1 MGAVGEGLLH
11 SGVGE
16 EAGDELV
23 GELAE
28 GEVDLGLEAGEG
40 RGVTRQLFGPA
51 RLLVGEAGMDLL
63 QRLGRGR
70 HIGSGLRFEAEVH
83 EKSFQSSRDLLS
95 SDTIDFQAARGS
107 PFWARTHSLGGL

>member
-1 MGAVGEGLLH
+1 MLR

-28 GEVDLGLEAGEG
+28 GEVDLRLEASEG
-40 RGVTRQLFGPA
+40 RGVTRELFGPA
-51 RLLVGEAGMDLL
+51 GLLVGEVGLDLL

-70 HIGSGLRFEAEVH
+70 HIGSGL
-83 EKSFQSSRDLLS
+83 
-95 SDTIDFQAARGS
+95 
-107 PFWARTHSLGGL
+107 